1 MMSTWTPSRWRDYP
15 AAQQPSWPDEDR
27 LASVLSQL
35 ADKPPLVFLGE
46 ARSLQEGLARVAS
59 GQAFLLQAGDCAE
72 SFKEFTAANIGDRL
86 KVILQMSAILTY
98 GTGVPVIKV
107 GRIAGQFAKPRS
119 EDTEVV
125 GGVTLPSFRGHI
137 VHDDAPTPEARIPD
151 PTRMIAAYNQSAA
164 TLNLLRA
171 FTRGGYA
178 DLHQVHVWNQ
188 EFVASTPGG
197 RRYEQ
202 LASDI
207 DRAIRFMEACGVRDV
222 QALKETE
229 FWTSHEALLLGYE
242 EALTRRDPLT
252 GDWFATSAH
261 LLWVGE
267 RTRQLGGA
275 HLAYLSGIQ
284 NPLGVKLGP
293 SATAEE
299 VLAICD
305 QLDPDRVPGR
315 LVLIARM
322 GASEV
327 AERLPPLLAAVRDSG
342 HPVVWASDPMHGNT
356 FVNADGHKTR
366 RFEDVVAEVGGFFHA
381 CLEERVWPGGIHLE
395 LTGDNVTECLGGTDE
410 ITDEH
415 LGLRYTTTCDPRLNG
430 RQSVDLAFRVAE
442 LLGR

>member
-1 MMSTWTPSRWRDYP
+1 MNTWTPSQWRNHP
-15 AAQQPSWPDEDR
+15 AAQQPSWPDADV
-27 LASVLSQL
+27 LASVLRQL

-46 ARSLQEGLARVAS
+46 ARSLQEGLARVAH

-72 SFKEFTAANIGDRL
+72 SFKEFSAANIGDRL

-98 GTGVPVIKV
+98 GTGVPVVKV

-119 EDTEVV
+119 EDTEVI
-125 GGVTLPSFRGHI
+125 GGITLPSFRGHI
-137 VHDDAPTPEARIPD
+137 VHDDDPTPEARIPD
-151 PTRMIAAYNQSAA
+151 PSRMIAAYNQSAV

-178 DLHQVHVWNQ
+178 DLHEVHRWNQ

-197 RRYEQ
+197 QRYEQ
-202 LASDI
+202 MASDI

-252 GDWFATSAH
+252 GEWFATSAH

-267 RTRQLGGA
+267 RTRQLDGA
-275 HLAYLSGIQ
+275 HLAFLSGIQ

-293 SATAEE
+293 SATADE
-299 VLAICD
+299 VRAICD

-315 LVLIARM
+315 LTLIARM
-322 GASEV
+322 GASQV

-366 RFEDVVAEVGGFFHA
+366 RFEDVVTEVGGFFQA
-381 CLEERVWPGGIHLE
+381 CRQENVWPGGIHLE
-395 LTGDNVTECLGGTDE
+395 LTGDDVTECLGGTDE

-430 RQSVDLAFRVAE
+430 RQSVDLAFRVVE
-442 LLGR
+442 LLER